1 MKLVDLVFGRRPA
14 PSAPPPLDVIDRP
27 PAGVWWREVRPRPNG
42 GVRARKATRDGVLA
56 TERGDQRYAAGPH
69 YIVSHS
75 DGDEFVVRADVFEA
89 TYRPMGDGRFAKR
102 TDIVLRYF
110 TLNRAVTVRTL
121 EGLERAEAG
130 DWIMEGVLGELWPI
144 DPDKAHMLYAHL

>member
-14 PSAPPPLDVIDRP
+14 PSAPAPLDVIDRA

-42 GVRARKATRDGVLA
+42 GVRACKATQDGVLE
-56 TERGDQRYAAGPH
+56 TDRGAQRYAAGRH
-69 YIVSHS
+69 YVVTHS
-75 DGDEFVVRADVFEA
+75 DGDAFLVRADVFES

-110 TLNRAVTVRTL
+110 TLNRAVTVRML

-130 DWIMEGVLGELWPI
+130 DWIMEGRLGELWPI
-144 DPDKAHMLYAHL
+144 DPDKAHTLYTHL

>member
-1 MKLVDLVFGRRPA
+1 MKLVDLVFGRRPE
-14 PSAPPPLDVIDRP
+14 PSAPPLDVIDRP
-27 PAGVWWREVRPRPNG
+27 PAGVWWREVRPRPNA
-42 GVRARKATRDGVLA
+42 GVRARKATRDGVLRM
-56 TERGDQRYAAGPH
+56 ERGDQRFESGRH
-69 YIVSHS
+69 YIVTHT

-89 TYRPMGDGRFAKR
+89 TYRPMGDGRYAKR

-110 TLNRAVTVRTL
+110 TLNRAVSIRTL

-144 DPDKAHMLYAHL
+144 DSDKAHTLYTHL